1 MSSTLQRA
9 ADRPITIRSESEC
22 AADSSWALT
31 PCVSGVC
38 SAAAPTR
45 SLAPFSVTSVA
56 ALPRPSARS
65 VGRAAG
71 RSSAASGNWRRS
83 RPGTRCA
90 AATAGR
96 SAAIASA
103 KTKWRMHFD
112 NTRATPQRQ
121 ENASRSPVRGV
132 DSLLS
137 VQVRGASVLLT
148 ELLTVDRVRVPLGSR
163 TKSDV
168 LRELVELAAT
178 RRNADSVESMLAAV
192 REREQVLSTGIG
204 GGVAIPHGK
213 TPHVDQL
220 MLAAGVA
227 RDAIDFDALDG
238 QPVHLFFLLVGPE
251 SASGAHV
258 KALSRISRLLRRDR
272 LRTDLLAAPT
282 AEAFL
287 DVIRRSEAA

>member
-1 MSSTLQRA
+1 
-9 ADRPITIRSESEC
+9 
-22 AADSSWALT
+22 
-31 PCVSGVC
+31 
-38 SAAAPTR
+38 
-45 SLAPFSVTSVA
+45 
-56 ALPRPSARS
+56 
-65 VGRAAG
+65 
-71 RSSAASGNWRRS
+71 
-83 RPGTRCA
+83 
-90 AATAGR
+90 
-96 SAAIASA
+96 
-103 KTKWRMHFD
+103 
-112 NTRATPQRQ
+112 
-121 ENASRSPVRGV
+121 
-132 DSLLS
+132 
-137 VQVRGASVLLT
+137 VLLT

-227 RDAIDFDALDG
+227 PAAIDFDALDG
-238 QPVHLFFLLVGPE
+238 QPVQLFFLLVGPE

-272 LRTDLLAAPT
+272 LRSDLLAANT